1 MRKYFRPP
9 SLLLCIFFLANF
21 ILFSIDSG
29 RKFIL
34 AIPISKEDSRRW
46 IGNLWEE
53 FQEIREY
60 SAEVEDQFDVISDYI
75 RRQEQEASEK
85 FRASE
90 NLSEDEERM
99 LKEGIDPDYHLN
111 ETLGKF
117 DPKEKLI
124 SSPGCP
130 E

>member
-1 MRKYFRPP
+1 M
-9 SLLLCIFFLANF
+9 FFLTNC
-21 ILFSIDSG
+21 ILVSIDSG

-34 AIPISKEDSRRW
+34 ATPISKEDSRRSL
-46 IGNLWEE
+46 GNLWEE
-53 FQEIREY
+53 FQEIHEY

-85 FRASE
+85 
-90 NLSEDEERM
+90 LSEDEERT
-99 LKEGIDPDYHLN
+99 LKEGIDPDYRFN